1 MDEFE
6 RFAKKASDAFYSMVR
21 KSGEF
26 VENTKVTYNINLE
39 KDKIIKLQSKIGAKI
54 YKIYK
59 DGGDYPEAFKEDLK
73 AMDEIADNI
82 KAMEKSLNEKRASSI
97 CPECSSRLGANNV
110 YCPNCGTKQSP
121 PYSDRGDSEQ

>member
-6 RFAKKASDAFYSMVR
+6 RFAKKASDVFYGMVR

-39 KDKIIKLQSKIGAKI
+39 KDKIIKLQNKIGAKI

-59 DGGDYPEAFKEDLK
+59 DGGEYPEAFAEDLK
-73 AMDEIADNI
+73 AMSEIEDNI
-82 KAMEKSLNEKRASSI
+82 KTMEKNLNEKRAYTI
-97 CPECSSRLGANNV
+97 CPECSSKLGPNNV
-110 YCPNCGTKQSP
+110 YCPTCGTKQGPTSTDQ
-121 PYSDRGDSEQ
+121 STNE